1 MKPLTIEEVQKE
13 NADLRERLK
22 RLQREWEEENR
33 IIRLLIAADF
43 VTEEKCAQARALT
56 QSLR

>member
-1 MKPLTIEEVQKE
+1 MKPLTIKEVQKE
-13 NADLRERLK
+13 NADLKERLK
-22 RLQREWEEENR
+22 RLEREWEEENR

-43 VTEEKCAQARALT
+43 VTEEKCEQARSLA

>member
-1 MKPLTIEEVQKE
+1 MKQLTIEEVQKE
-13 NADLRERLK
+13 NADLNERLK

-43 VTEEKCAQARALT
+43 VTEEKCEQARSLA